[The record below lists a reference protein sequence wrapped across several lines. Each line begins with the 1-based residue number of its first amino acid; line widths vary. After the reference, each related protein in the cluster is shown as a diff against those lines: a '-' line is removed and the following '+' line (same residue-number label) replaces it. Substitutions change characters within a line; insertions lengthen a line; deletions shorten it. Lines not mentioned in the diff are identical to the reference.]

1 MKDDRIERAMEYVEQ
16 NKGKPMLQ
24 LAEELKMNTAV
35 LIKLWDKHCHEKRI
49 KA

>member
-24 LAEELKMNTAV
+24 LAEELKMNVSV
-35 LIKLWDKHCHEKRI
+35 LEKMWANHCGEKRG
-49 KA
+49 K